1 PDGSVIEYRYNGDG
15 HRVEQLLDSV
25 SEKKWIYDGNTML
38 METDGSGTVETA
50 YTYKPGG
57 YGRMVSQRQ
66 GSDSSFAHFDGV
78 KNLRMLTDDTG
89 MATDEYDFDA
99 FGSEL
104 STSGST
110 LNAHRWKG
118 ESLAYYREPDAAP
131 SLQYALHFRN
141 YDPLTGTFPSR
152 DPAEDDSNLYRYVK
166 NNPLNAS
173 DPSGLAELDPKNVP
187 RSFIDKLV
195 ENGAE
200 WRHHLRSAD
209 DKHSSVS
216 FRYVDPE
223 TGDERVAIFRSRDT
237 TSYLIWTETRWELM
251 GTAPLKGMSYDQAF
265 NTIHDSPIEAMA
277 ANDAVAFMQAIPLVR
292 TADSIS
298 QGKVSE
304 SVLNLASD
312 VTDTLSLGGTAAGS
326 NALKWAGRSILAG
339 QVGLGTYEATQ
350 QGDTS
355 RLKGA
360 MVDLAVQSIT
370 GTKSTKSSTSGK
382 LSSSGNEVAIGE
394 ASAQG
399 LAPSSGPRLV
409 HMSEA
414 ADAINSSKTLGLPS
428 DLYAGPASN
437 ASRSGWS
444 LTRATGLDPG
454 GAYKPV
460 FIPQAAE
467 SAFSKPL
474 PIGPVT
480 AWQRFYGQ
488 EYAGRGTIDLLTG
501 QFTRTGINRTQ
512 AGWYVTDS
520 LITGGTL
527 TAGGLYWW
535 STTTNDR

>member
-1 PDGSVIEYRYNGDG
+1 
-15 HRVEQLLDSV
+15 
-25 SEKKWIYDGNTML
+25 
-38 METDGSGTVETA
+38 
-50 YTYKPGG
+50 
-57 YGRMVSQRQ
+57 MVSQRQ
-66 GSDSSFAHFDGV
+66 GTDSSFAHFDGV

-89 MATDEYDFDA
+89 MVTDEYDFDA

-251 GTAPLKGMSYDQAF
+251 GTAPLKGMSYEQAF
-265 NTIHDSPIEAMA
+265 DTIHDSPIEAMA

-304 SVLNLASD
+304 SGLNLASD

-370 GTKSTKSSTSGK
+370 GTKSTKTSTNGK
-382 LSSSGNEVAIGE
+382 LSTSGNEVAVGE

-399 LAPSSGPRLV
+399 LAPKWTPHPGFQMPAADKGRFLGDIGNSPFKLTD
-409 HMSEA
+409 EA
-414 ADAINSSKTLGLPS
+414 ADALGLSRGSTIPWQQGIPNFAAHAVPGPGGLPS
-428 DLYAGPASN
+428 SFDVPGLTGNHAADRTLMLQHMSANTGMTQREIQRWLSTNNVRLHHSGGDAVQIVPAN
-437 ASRSGWS
+437 VHS
-444 LTRATGLDPG
+444 LHHSG
-454 GAYKPV
+454 GA
-460 FIPQAAE
+460 QQ
-467 SAFSKPL
+467 L
-474 PIGPVT
+474 
-480 AWQRFYGQ
+480 
-488 EYAGRGTIDLLTG
+488 RG
-501 QFTRTGINRTQ
+501 N
-512 AGWYVTDS
+512 
-520 LITGGTL
+520 
-527 TAGGLYWW
+527 
-535 STTTNDR
+535 